1 MAYMFDIF
9 SLIVIVSGL
18 MALAGLL
25 VYFGFFV
32 FFKKMFGDKIAYR
45 DPVKEDIVMC
55 GEEPPSEEFIVP
67 ITRVFVDVI
76 MRSFRRAFKAVAETA
91 GSSIV
96 QDWFFYML
104 LVLIALIIISII
116 VG

>member
-9 SLIVIVSGL
+9 SLIIIVSGL
-18 MALAGLL
+18 MALAGLF

-32 FFKKMFGDKIAYR
+32 FFKKMFGDKVAYR

-76 MRSFRRAFKAVAETA
+76 TRSFRKAIKAVVETA
-91 GSSIV
+91 GSNIV

>member
-1 MAYMFDIF
+1 MFDIF

-18 MALAGLL
+18 MALAGLF

-32 FFKKMFGDKIAYR
+32 FFKKMFGDKVAYR

-76 MRSFRRAFKAVAETA
+76 TRSFRRAVKTITETA
-91 GSSIV
+91 GSNIV

>member
-1 MAYMFDIF
+1 MAYMFDVF

-18 MALAGLL
+18 MALGGFV
-25 VYFGFFV
+25 VYFGLFML
-32 FFKKMFGDKIAYR
+32 FKKRFGEKITYH

-67 ITRVFVDVI
+67 ITRVFVDV
-76 MRSFRRAFKAVAETA
+76 MTRAFRRAFKTIMETA
-91 GSSIV
+91 GSNIV

-104 LVLIALIIISII
+104 LVLIALIIISIL

>member
-1 MAYMFDIF
+1 MAYVFDVF
-9 SLIVIVSGL
+9 SLIVILSGL
-18 MALAGLL
+18 MALGGLI
-25 VYFGFFV
+25 VYFGLFV
-32 FFKKMFGDKIAYR
+32 LFKKIYGEKIAYR

-67 ITRVFVDVI
+67 ITRVFIDV
-76 MRSFRRAFKAVAETA
+76 MTRAFRRALKVIMETA
-91 GSSIV
+91 GSNIV

-104 LVLIALIIISII
+104 LVLIALIVVSIL